1 LIEDFSIVCFPY
13 VPEEKDYNITADV
26 VRQVRGEKDHLG
38 PVQIKHAR
46 AVTKKRPNQL
56 GAWAGS
62 KNMFVSFKGLVAVFT
77 VGFRERTDVSTI
89 EHCPGVETAM
99 MQ

>member
-1 LIEDFSIVCFPY
+1 VLIEDFSIVCFPY

-62 KNMFVSFKGLVAVFT
+62 KNVRQFQ
-77 VGFRERTDVSTI
+77 GFGGSIYSRIPPEDRCVDDRALPW
-89 EHCPGVETAM
+89 C
-99 MQ
+99 